1 MTTQI
6 LVQIQRTQMLILEHL
21 KLNIKP
27 SPDSSAPL
35 LTHMSFP
42 PMHTTL
48 TTQSAP
54 ACGLATTPTQ
64 SIPDGIP
71 HITSTPEQPGCSYGQ
86 EEINVDTDVD
96 YQTAVG
102 LAMDVQNV
110 YIDNINIDDQDLSDV
125 WESLSSFPPS
135 PEQSL
140 PVTPSPLPKPF
151 LPTRLYPDTAQNSSF
166 SQPYQASPPTTMS
179 FHQQTPPTTYMMVP
193 TSFSIQPQPL
203 PHSASFSAQPIQLQ
217 QSMPHQPQPLQQSM
231 QSPPIP

>member
-1 MTTQI
+1 MNTQI

-27 SPDSSAPL
+27 STDSSAPP

-42 PMHTTL
+42 PLHTTL

-86 EEINVDTDVD
+86 EINVDTDVD

-102 LAMDVQNV
+102 LAMDIQKVHM
-110 YIDNINIDDQDLSDV
+110 DIDDQDLSDV

-140 PVTPSPLPKPF
+140 PVTPLPLPKPF

-166 SQPYQASPPTTMS
+166 SQPYQASPPTT
-179 FHQQTPPTTYMMVP
+179 FPQQTPPT
-193 TSFSIQPQPL
+193 
-203 PHSASFSAQPIQLQ
+203 
-217 QSMPHQPQPLQQSM
+217 
-231 QSPPIP
+231 